1 MITKIN
7 NTKELYRAQFEA
19 INNAFQEADQSI
31 RINSLEDYFSNIRQ
45 IAQLTKKGSDI
56 KGKFLIMPLD
66 EPFFEI
72 DANARVINIPAN
84 FKKNGVGVQ
93 NDHWAEILYFKVDR
107 YYDYQD
113 LAALNIFINWQFI
126 PSGNKSAEPEI
137 IESKAFAPDP
147 DFDPNHLVFGWVVDR
162 HMTPS
167 KGTLKFSVTFTDS
180 VHPGVAQGYQLS
192 TLVASVNVNEG
203 LIPQPNAQIITT
215 NDNDFFSR
223 ITNSAIHSDGIDGV
237 LGAVSWKRLPLDAN
251 QNLILNDGSELAVY
265 SVGEDSNAP
274 IIEKRYFPVIVRE
287 NDIYAEQDILHLAAE
302 GVTSDI
308 VDDVVYIWATSYLT
322 TDDVENTNFETIQSD
337 EDNDKVY
344 LAYVK
349 SNDTVARA
357 DTVYYA
363 KQADNTFKALQLQE
377 AVIHMEESPEVP
389 LYELVCIHDIDRG
402 GYYTVRAQSKA
413 IKETHTL
420 TEDETVITGKIYQ
433 KQEDGIFVNVENPSG
448 NPKEEGWYE
457 PGTKTCNSQIK
468 YSNKF
473 IYVPNAEQPEVI
485 ITTINRYLP
494 EEKDYVITDPETE
507 YSYIGLD
514 RNQQEL
520 PIIHVELNMDQM
532 DGIGGTNY
540 KIGSDITVDQITP
553 DLTVEDILA
562 ASRDGDH
569 SNSEFSRVGDY
580 KHITIWDAE
589 YSDLG
594 ANTPEYYIRVFNQKN
609 HTFSVT
615 DKILAMKLS
624 YVAPAIKDFDVYIG
638 DSDVKLLESG
648 ETPRE
653 DGRFVE
659 FGLTEETRP
668 SIRLVKNLTEDTS
681 SMLGQNYD
689 ESEISYR
696 YYLQEV
702 DYDDNIDVDGSI
714 RANRSALQES
724 TDTKGSNLIEI
735 KDLDALFD
743 IPDKDTGFY
752 RIKVVTSYHNTEKV
766 AYTDLFRVVI
776 S

>member
-7 NTKELYRAQFEA
+7 NTKELYRAQFDA
-19 INNAFQEADQSI
+19 INNAFQEAGQST

-45 IAQLTKKGSDI
+45 IAQLTKKGSDV

-84 FKKNGVGVQ
+84 FKKNGIGVQ

-126 PSGNKSAEPEI
+126 PAGNKSAEPEI

-203 LIPQPNAQIITT
+203 LTPSPDAQIITT

-237 LGAVSWKRLPLDAN
+237 LGAVSWKKLPLDTN
-251 QNLILNDGSELAVY
+251 ENLILNDGSELAVY
-265 SVGEDSNAP
+265 SVGEDSNTP
-274 IIEKRYFPVIVRE
+274 VIEKRYFPVEVRE
-287 NDIYAEQDILHLAAE
+287 DDIYAEQDILHLAAE
-302 GVTSDI
+302 AVTSDV

-349 SNDTVARA
+349 SNDTVVRY
-357 DTVYYA
+357 DTIYYA

-377 AVIHMEESPEVP
+377 AVTHMKDSPEIP
-389 LYELVCIHDIDRG
+389 LYELVCIRDIDRG

-420 TEDETVITGKIYQ
+420 TEDESVITGKIYQ
-433 KQEDGIFVNVENPSG
+433 EQNNGIFVNVENPSG
-448 NPKEEGWYE
+448 NPKEKGWYE

-485 ITTINRYLP
+485 ITTTNRYTP
-494 EEKDYVITDPETE
+494 EDKDYVITNPETK
-507 YSYIGLD
+507 YNYIGLNRD
-514 RNQQEL
+514 QDEL
-520 PIIHVELNMDQM
+520 PVIHIELNMEQM

-540 KIGSDITVDQITP
+540 KIGSETTVDQITP

-569 SNSEFSRVGDY
+569 SNSDFSKVGDY
-580 KHITIWDAE
+580 KHVTVWDAE
-589 YSDLG
+589 YNDLG
-594 ANTPEYYIRVFNQKN
+594 AENPDYYIRVFNQKN

-624 YVAPAIKDFDVYIG
+624 YVAPAIKDFDVFIG
-638 DSDVKLLESG
+638 DSNVKLLESG
-648 ETPRE
+648 ETPRR

-659 FGLTEETRP
+659 FGLTDGTKP
-668 SIRLVKNLTEDTS
+668 SIRLVKNLTHDTS
-681 SMLGQNYD
+681 SMLEQNYD

-696 YYLQEV
+696 YYLQEI
-702 DYDDNIDVDGSI
+702 DYDDNNDEDGSI
-714 RANRSALQES
+714 RANRNALQES
-724 TDTKGSNLIEI
+724 TDTTGDNLIEI
-735 KDLDALFD
+735 KDLDTLFD

-752 RIKVVTSYHNTEKV
+752 RIKVVTSYHDTEKV
-766 AYTDLFRVVI
+766 AYTDLFRVI
-776 S
+776 LS